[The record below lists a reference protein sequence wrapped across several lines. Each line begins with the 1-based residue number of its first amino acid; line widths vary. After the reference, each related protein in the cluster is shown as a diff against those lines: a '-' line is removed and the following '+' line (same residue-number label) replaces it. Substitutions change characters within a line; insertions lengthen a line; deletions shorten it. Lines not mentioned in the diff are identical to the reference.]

1 LAKIIIGTICDEKR
15 GIKLCIL
22 FPVFLS
28 ITCYTYQHL
37 QSHPNKH
44 SITNSKSDT
53 YTSGNEYSS
62 PSPAAQ
68 SILPP
73 VAIYGA
79 AAAITIVAIVA
90 IVVVLRKTRKVKS
103 KEP

>member
-1 LAKIIIGTICDEKR
+1 
-15 GIKLCIL
+15 LCIL
-22 FPVFLS
+22 FFCLL
-28 ITCYTYQHL
+28 IDYLLHLNQHL

-53 YTSGNEYSS
+53 YTSGNGCSS
-62 PSPAAQ
+62 PSTAAR
-68 SILPP
+68 SILPQ

-79 AAAITIVAIVA
+79 AAAIAIVAIVA
-90 IVVVLRKTRKVKS
+90 IVVVLKKARKVKS